1 MEETP
6 RAECRAAPKPV
17 LSQVEGPVGIPS
29 EDRPR
34 YAADKGLKVLLVKLS
49 SLGDVVHAMPVV
61 HDIRVAFP
69 HVSID
74 WVVEPGFAPLVR
86 RVDGIAETIECALRR
101 WSKGWWRAEVRA
113 EWRAFRTR
121 LKREQYDAVIDL
133 QGLTKSALIART
145 ARGVS
150 YGLANRTDGAS
161 HEAPA
166 RWLVDHAIRIEPR
179 VHALDRS
186 RMLAARALGYPLRG
200 APQFGLRAHPAAD
213 AQSHDTIVFVH
224 GTSRDDK
231 LWPEAAWIEIG
242 RRLIAQGQRIALPHA
257 GPVELERAQ
266 RIAAALGDAAAVWP
280 AMSLDAIVDR
290 LGGVAGVIGVD
301 SGLSHVA
308 VALDLPH
315 VQIYNFPTAW
325 RTGPQPEHGHRHQV
339 SVQAQP
345 TPAVDAVWSAW
356 QTVEQAVKQAVP
368 R

>member
-1 MEETP
+1 M
-6 RAECRAAPKPV
+6 RV
-17 LSQVEGPVGIPS
+17 LI
-29 EDRPR
+29 
-34 YAADKGLKVLLVKLS
+34 VKLS

-61 HDIRVAFP
+61 HDVRGAFP
-69 HVSID
+69 GALID

-145 ARGVS
+145 ARGIS

-186 RMLAARALGYPLRG
+186 RMLAAHALGYTLRG
-200 APQFGLRAHPAAD
+200 APQFGLRAHPADD
-213 AQSHDTIVFVH
+213 AQSARTIVFVH

-231 LWPEAAWIEIG
+231 LWPEPAWIEIG
-242 RRLIAQGQRIALPHA
+242 RRLLGQGQRIALPHA
-257 GPVELERAQ
+257 GALELERAQ
-266 RIAAALGDAAAVWP
+266 RIAAALGDAAVVWP

-301 SGLSHVA
+301 SGLSHIA

-325 RTGPQPEHGHRHQV
+325 RTGPQPEHGHRHQM

-345 TPAVDAVWSAW
+345 TPSVDAVWGAW
-356 QTVEQAVKQAVP
+356 LAVEQAAGQAAQQAAQQAANEAVQ